1 MLYVNV
7 MKQKFFL
14 YNYQILHYVTKVYH
28 GLENSEHVR
37 RIRFPYDINYMTI
50 EMRHVSQYFNVLN
63 LLEPKERKGL
73 F

>member
-1 MLYVNV
+1 M
-7 MKQKFFL
+7 MTQKYLL

-37 RIRFPYDINYMTI
+37 RIRFPYDINYMKI
-50 EMRHVSQYFNVLN
+50 EIKHVSQYFNVLN
-63 LLEPKERKGL
+63 LLEPKERNRL